1 MAFAGNNDA
10 ERIWLKRIAAAG
22 IVIITIG
29 LCFLN
34 TTGAYQASEGNW
46 FYTVCVAGAEI
57 LAAVVFGLVVLA
69 RAWVRRI
76 AGVLIFGVLVWACIE
91 NGKLAIQQSFSE
103 IFVGTPE
110 ELREKAKI
118 ADATAVTMAANAV
131 EDRDDGKA
139 DKLALREEKARL
151 DLELDLMT
159 SNVRIEEAQARLK
172 ALGLYTGPI
181 DGIRAELTEGAM
193 EARGESINRRIAIIN
208 AMIDPTVTAETV
220 TDASEVGMSPADA
233 KRLEAIKL
241 RTQADQVEYRTVWM
255 HVILVAFEGA
265 RSFGVWAFLMT
276 STAAGTAAA
285 FTQVPEAK
293 EEDEP
298 EEEVED
304 AETQSP
310 EPEEAPDAEDEAQP
324 ANDETPQEPEKEEE
338 INGAGDPRQ
347 PEGFNIDKEV
357 PPQRKAALAR
367 HHYSRRGKIR
377 IPMDDVVTAELQEAA
392 E

>member
-1 MAFAGNNDA
+1 
-10 ERIWLKRIAAAG
+10 
-22 IVIITIG
+22 
-29 LCFLN
+29 
-34 TTGAYQASEGNW
+34 
-46 FYTVCVAGAEI
+46 
-57 LAAVVFGLVVLA
+57 
-69 RAWVRRI
+69 
-76 AGVLIFGVLVWACIE
+76 
-91 NGKLAIQQSFSE
+91 
-103 IFVGTPE
+103 
-110 ELREKAKI
+110 
-118 ADATAVTMAANAV
+118 
-131 EDRDDGKA
+131 
-139 DKLALREEKARL
+139 
-151 DLELDLMT
+151 
-159 SNVRIEEAQARLK
+159 
-172 ALGLYTGPI
+172 
-181 DGIRAELTEGAM
+181 
-193 EARGESINRRIAIIN
+193 
-208 AMIDPTVTAETV
+208 
-220 TDASEVGMSPADA
+220 SPADA

>member
-1 MAFAGNNDA
+1 
-10 ERIWLKRIAAAG
+10 
-22 IVIITIG
+22 
-29 LCFLN
+29 
-34 TTGAYQASEGNW
+34 
-46 FYTVCVAGAEI
+46 
-57 LAAVVFGLVVLA
+57 
-69 RAWVRRI
+69 I

-220 TDASEVGMSPADA
+220 TDA
-233 KRLEAIKL
+233 
-241 RTQADQVEYRTVWM
+241 
-255 HVILVAFEGA
+255 
-265 RSFGVWAFLMT
+265 
-276 STAAGTAAA
+276 
-285 FTQVPEAK
+285 
-293 EEDEP
+293 
-298 EEEVED
+298 
-304 AETQSP
+304 
-310 EPEEAPDAEDEAQP
+310 
-324 ANDETPQEPEKEEE
+324 
-338 INGAGDPRQ
+338 
-347 PEGFNIDKEV
+347 
-357 PPQRKAALAR
+357 
-367 HHYSRRGKIR
+367 
-377 IPMDDVVTAELQEAA
+377 
-392 E
+392 